1 MTQGGAPEG
10 HMLTPKRE
18 RFCEEY
24 LVDLNGTQAAIRAG
38 YSPKTA
44 DQQGSRLL
52 KNVKVA
58 AEISRRQAER
68 RNRTEVTADR
78 VILELGR
85 IALLDPRTAFNHDGS
100 MKPIHEL
107 DSALAATL
115 ASVETEE
122 EVTDAPGKPTVVT
135 RLRKVRFWNK
145 VEALSTLCKHFGL
158 LTDRLRVEGEVK
170 VVTPPPLNL
179 AGMNAEELNQFRSL
193 VARAVPAP
201 GAVPGPAAPGD

>member
-1 MTQGGAPEG
+1 MFAPG
-10 HMLTPKRE
+10 QE
-18 RFCEEY
+18 RFIDEY
-24 LVDLNGTQAAIRAG
+24 LVDLNATQAAIRAG

-52 KNVKVA
+52 KNVKIA
-58 AEISRRQAER
+58 TEIARRQAER

-78 VILELGR
+78 VIIELGR
-85 IALLDPRTAFNHDGS
+85 IALLDPRMAFNHDGT

-107 DSALAATL
+107 DPALVATL

-145 VEALSTLCKHFGL
+145 VDALTTLCKHFGL
-158 LTDRLRVEGEVK
+158 LTDKLRVEGEVK
-170 VVTPPPLNL
+170 IHTPPPLNL
-179 AGMNAEELNQFRSL
+179 AGMNAEELSQFRQL
-193 VARAVPAP
+193 VARALPAP
-201 GAVPGPAAPGD
+201 GNHTGSTPPGD